1 MRRLLFFAMAL
12 IPAGN
17 AAGKGLFGFHCHRAA
32 FPITPINKAGRG
44 RPFGWHLRVAVF
56 FLALGYL
63 FRFRKAHG
71 SLIHRFP
78 RKIFTPPAQ
87 LLFYREL
94 GVAGSFRFVARAFAH
109 GHIVMG

>member
-12 IPAGN
+12 KPAGT
-17 AAGKGLFGFHCHRAA
+17 AAGKGLWGFKLIRMPHSPAD
-32 FPITPINKAGRG
+32 NVAGTR

-94 GVAGSFRFVARAFAH
+94 GVAGRFRFVARAFAH
-109 GHIVMG
+109 GRIVMG